1 MSDSYITIVPANV
14 THEQVTELSRKAFD
28 WLAEREIISKNLS
41 DCVLGQEKGY
51 QPGQRYNQII
61 EGDDFGLL
69 GLKTNGLEIVTRRQV
84 FENGENGLEQIKCPK
99 CGANNIDSE
108 WGEIIARWFNGQND
122 NLKCVQCSTESSIVD
137 YEFKPTW
144 AFGEL
149 GLTFWNWQRLTSTF
163 LDDLKKL
170 WNRDLKVIYGRV

>member
-1 MSDSYITIVPANV
+1 M
-14 THEQVTELSRKAFD
+14 
-28 WLAEREIISKNLS
+28 
-41 DCVLGQEKGY
+41 
-51 QPGQRYNQII
+51 
-61 EGDDFGLL
+61 
-69 GLKTNGLEIVTRRQV
+69 V
-84 FENGENGLEQIKCPK
+84 FENGENGLEEIKCPK